1 MRACEGGEE
10 IWNRR
15 LQEGA
20 NKELSGMLSSTEK
33 LQLQY
38 RLYMHTQAKR
48 FWPFVRESVCV
59 SVKDGKKRDD
69 VMSILR

>member
-1 MRACEGGEE
+1 MEPE
-10 IWNRR
+10 IAGRC
-15 LQEGA
+15 